1 VPSAASVQGVPST
14 QTASAGTIL
23 PGQQNFAPGQVSQ
36 VLGISTAQVAKMT
49 NQEVQEALQA
59 AGAPPSG
66 VAGIFTE
73 REAPAEQAGAPANGV
88 AGVFTERPDQVEVA
102 GVQAIGE
109 LPLTGEPFIPGTAIP
124 AVYLVGGLASAGAL
138 LRRLT
143 RR

>member
-1 VPSAASVQGVPST
+1 
-14 QTASAGTIL
+14 
-23 PGQQNFAPGQVSQ
+23 
-36 VLGISTAQVAKMT
+36 
-49 NQEVQEALQA
+49 
-59 AGAPPSG
+59 